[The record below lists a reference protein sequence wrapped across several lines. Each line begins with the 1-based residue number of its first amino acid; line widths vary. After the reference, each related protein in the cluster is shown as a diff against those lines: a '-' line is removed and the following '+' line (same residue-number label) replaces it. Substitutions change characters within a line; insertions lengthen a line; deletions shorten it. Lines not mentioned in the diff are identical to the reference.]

1 MRELK
6 LEKSRKLAYS
16 HIARELKNYG
26 GTAENVKKKKTLT
39 LNHQTAVH
47 MNIHKSNT
55 PVCGVYQIILVS
67 GSVTLCAEKK

>member
-26 GTAENVKKKKTLT
+26 GTAENVKKKKKPL
-39 LNHQTAVH
+39 
-47 MNIHKSNT
+47 
-55 PVCGVYQIILVS
+55 P
-67 GSVTLCAEKK
+67 

>member
-26 GTAENVKKKKTLT
+26 GTAENVKKKKNPYLKPSDCCP
-39 LNHQTAVH
+39 HEH
-47 MNIHKSNT
+47 S
-55 PVCGVYQIILVS
+55 
-67 GSVTLCAEKK
+67 